1 VSAIATLRERAV
13 HSAMRRAARSG
24 HPPRRAYTHYFIE
37 ADGLHSRIHLQNF
50 YSTFWPEVHEPAVA
64 HILVYDDSGWPQ
76 GSTERT
82 LQPFGSLFLEAS
94 ELLGEIGSSASEGTV
109 AIDLEPPTGV
119 RARFG
124 ELPGAEQAEVRTPF
138 WMAYYDRAE
147 DYMYVHSI
155 EMRAGEVFGAP
166 RLLSW
171 TLTRDV
177 PIGERWRSW
186 RLLEAE
192 RLSDLQV
199 VCINHSPVRRSTIV
213 GVYAP
218 DGTTALY
225 ERAIELAPRALARV
239 RVPAEEL
246 AAWPVRHPEI
256 RHLRVGADPLLT
268 GNGKPYVLMR
278 YAEGPPSLHHG

>member
-1 VSAIATLRERAV
+1 VSAIATARERAA
-13 HSAMRRAARSG
+13 HGAMRRAARGG

-50 YSTFWPEVHEPAVA
+50 YSTFWPEVREPAVA
-64 HILVYDDSGWPQ
+64 HILVHDDSGCPQ
-76 GSTERT
+76 GTAART
-82 LQPFGSLFLEAS
+82 LEPFGSLFLELS
-94 ELLGEIGSSASEGTV
+94 ELLAEIGSFASEGTV
-109 AIDLEPPTGV
+109 AIDLEPPAGV

-124 ELPGAEQAEVRTPF
+124 ELPNAEQAEVRTPF

-177 PIGERWRSW
+177 PVGERWRSW
-186 RLLEAE
+186 RLLEAD
-192 RLSDLQV
+192 RLSDLQI
-199 VCINHSPVRRSTIV
+199 VCINHSPVRRSTLV

-239 RVPAEEL
+239 SVPPEQL
-246 AAWPVRHPEI
+246 ALWPVRQPEI
-256 RHLRVGADPLLT
+256 RHLRVGVDPLLT
-268 GNGKPYVLMR
+268 ANGKPYVIMR
-278 YAEGPPSLHHG
+278 YIEGPPSLHHG